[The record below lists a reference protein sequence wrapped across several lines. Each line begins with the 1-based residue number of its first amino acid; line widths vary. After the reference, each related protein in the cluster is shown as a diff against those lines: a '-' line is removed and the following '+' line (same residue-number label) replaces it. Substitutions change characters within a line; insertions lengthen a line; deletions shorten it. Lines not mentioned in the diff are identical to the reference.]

1 MPNDLDDFDY
11 SSAAADISGDLGF
24 GSASSSAPAVSEP
37 SVQTGDSTPSTAGAA
52 TTPNAGTPP
61 DGLKQ
66 PEAWESLPKAWKKEM
81 AEHWQ
86 NTTPDVRRYV
96 HDREQQALNG
106 IMQYKTDLDKW
117 NAAVEPVK
125 EYYAQA
131 NIDPRVAFQ
140 NLANADLALRNAPDN
155 IRLDVLQKLVQ
166 DYNLM
171 PLVQQM
177 LGQPVTQ
184 PQPPLRDPRVDQ
196 LLALE
201 QQRETAHYQG
211 IVDKFLSDPKN
222 EHADTVLPDM
232 LTLIESGQAK
242 DLADAYEKAI
252 WINPTSRTA
261 LVQKQLEELTKT
273 PAKPPK
279 QIRSSNTTP
288 APTGKKSGS
297 IEDTLDEAYQRAMSR

>member
-11 SSAAADISGDLGF
+11 SAAAADISGDLGF
-24 GSASSSAPAVSEP
+24 GSTASSAPAVSDSSGPAE
-37 SVQTGDSTPSTAGAA
+37 VSTPSTTAPVA
-52 TTPNAGTPP
+52 TPSPE
-61 DGLKQ
+61 LKQ
-66 PEAWESLPKAWKKEM
+66 PEAWESLPKSWKKEM

-86 NTTPDVRRYV
+86 GTTPDVRRYV

-117 NAAVEPVK
+117 TAAVEPVK

-155 IRLDVLQKLVQ
+155 VRLDVLQKLVQ

-177 LGQPVTQ
+177 LGQQVTA
-184 PQPPLRDPRVDQ
+184 PQQPLRDPRVDQ

-211 IVDKFLSDPKN
+211 IVESFIADPKN
-222 EHADTVLPDM
+222 EHVETVLPDM
-232 LTLIESGQAK
+232 LALIEAGQAK

-252 WINPTSRTA
+252 WTNPTSRAA
-261 LVQKQLEELTKT
+261 LVQKQIAELTKT